1 MGRGKIV
8 YSHLRESRFPS
19 KIISDVLEM
28 VLPLSLFSQK
38 TTKKKTKQNRSKS
51 IYSRIKKI
59 DFSFKMAMIIVVTTW
74 DSYYRWCPITYESY
88 MSNYVQIA
96 SLLQNLRDWFASSVS
111 NTPPSSLH
119 QLCILNV

>member
-38 TTKKKTKQNRSKS
+38 TKKKQN
-51 IYSRIKKI
+51 KI
-59 DFSFKMAMIIVVTTW
+59 EASPFIVG
-74 DSYYRWCPITYESY
+74 
-88 MSNYVQIA
+88 
-96 SLLQNLRDWFASSVS
+96 
-111 NTPPSSLH
+111 
-119 QLCILNV
+119 